1 MLCFDFFFIYVYGRL
16 YELQGI
22 HRPVLLAGDDDGS
35 GNIVDSG
42 GGYRG
47 VNMGHNAL
55 LVVVVVKVVFVVVVV
70 EVMEDSRF

>member
-1 MLCFDFFFIYVYGRL
+1 M
-16 YELQGI
+16 QGI
-22 HRPVLLAGDDDGS
+22 HRHVLLAGDDDGS

-47 VNMGHNAL
+47 VNMGHSAL
-55 LVVVVVKVVFVVVVV
+55 MVVVVVKVVFVVVVV